1 MTREEQ
7 IRIYAEEKCILYD
20 EIGFD
25 DEAYSLIVETA
36 EYADRTMIDKAYKWL
51 KENMSRYVSRDDP
64 DKFPYGFPTREFRID
79 VNFERDFKKAM
90 AE

>member
-64 DKFPYGFPTREFRID
+64 DKFPYGFPTMEFRID

-90 AE
+90 TE